1 MIENNFYHIYN
12 RGNNRETIFKEEKNY
27 QYFLKKFDEY
37 LGNLLDVYAYCLM
50 PNHFHFLLKTK
61 PNFRSL
67 NGELRFT
74 NSNGQ
79 ITNSKNI
86 QSKNSEIS
94 FAEVYTKAFK
104 DFFICYS
111 KSINNS
117 YNRTGSLF
125 QPKFK
130 RKIITDSNH
139 LLGIF
144 PYIHNNP
151 FRAGLVKRN
160 EDWIFSSYLDYLND
174 KIEIDKANFVYS
186 LYGSKEK
193 FIEFHKDYSDYQKQ
207 RDYLF

>member
-1 MIENNFYHIYN
+1 MLENHFYHIYN

-27 QYFLKKFDEY
+27 QYFLEKFDEY

-50 PNHFHFLLKTK
+50 PNHFHFLVKTK
-61 PNFRSL
+61 SDFRSL
-67 NGELRFT
+67 NGELRFP
-74 NSNGQ
+74 NSNDQ
-79 ITNSKNI
+79 ITNSKYI

-111 KSINNS
+111 KSINNA

-139 LLGIF
+139 LSGIF

-151 FRAGLVKRN
+151 LRAGLVKRN